1 MKIQLDTTNKT
12 VKIEENI
19 KVSKLI
25 ATLKKLLPED
35 WKEFTLEAHTTI
47 NNWSFPY
54 IIREYPVYPKP
65 YYPNYPWYYSTT
77 KGSSLTMSSGNMS
90 ASNKISADYSLKSG
104 VYNVEC

>member
-35 WKEFTLEAHTTI
+35 WKEFTLETHTTI
-47 NNWSFPY
+47 NNWNSPY
-54 IIREYPVYPKP
+54 IIREYPVYPTRP
-65 YYPNYPWYYSTT
+65 VYPWYYSATNQA
-77 KGSSLTMSSGNMS
+77 GGISMS
-90 ASNKISADYSLKSG
+90 AKQNTADYSLKSG
-104 VYNVEC
+104 VYNVQC

>member
-12 VKIEENI
+12 VKIEENV

-35 WKEFTLEAHTTI
+35 WKEFTLETHTTI
-47 NNWSFPY
+47 NNWGSPY
-54 IIREYPVYPKP
+54 IIKEYPVCPT
-65 YYPNYPWYYSTT
+65 YPWYPWYCSSTN
-77 KGSSLTMSSGNMS
+77 SLN
-90 ASNKISADYSLKSG
+90 SG

>member
-35 WKEFTLEAHTTI
+35 WKDFTLETHTTI
-47 NNWSFPY
+47 NNWSSPY
-54 IIREYPVYPKP
+54 IIREYPAYPNYP
-65 YYPNYPWYYSTT
+65 NYPNYPWYYTSI
-77 KGSSLTMSSGNMS
+77 GSSTLSMSTNQ
-90 ASNKISADYSLKSG
+90 ANADYSLKSG
-104 VYNVEC
+104 

>member
-35 WKEFTLEAHTTI
+35 WKEFTLETHTTI
-47 NNWSFPY
+47 NNWGSPY

-65 YYPNYPWYYSTT
+65 YIPSYPWYCTT
-77 KGSSLTMSSGNMS
+77 SKSYGVKENT
-90 ASNKISADYSLKSG
+90 ADYSLKSG
-104 VYNVEC
+104 VYNVEA